1 MKTSSAE
8 YRVTRT
14 ELGRMAHPSAL
25 SWGEAIKCFICVIL
39 IIAFLGVVANAQAQ
53 QAGKVYRIGYL
64 APRSVSINFR
74 EGLRELGYIEGQNI
88 VIEGRFSKGK
98 RELYPEFAADLV
110 RLRVDLIL
118 AVGTGATRAA
128 KQATS
133 TIPIVM
139 GNSSTDPVRLGFV
152 ASLARP
158 GGNITGIID
167 IMSDLGGKRLELLKE
182 SFPKLSQVA
191 HLWARGAAS
200 GAAHLKGTEAAGRA
214 LGVRIQALEV
224 PGPDDLESAFRAAV
238 EGGADALIVVGT
250 SFFSPHLK
258 RTVNLEVKNRLPG
271 MHTHGR
277 WVPAGG
283 LMSYR
288 TDSRVRY
295 RRAAMYVDR
304 ILKGAK
310 PADLPVER
318 STKFVFEINLKT
330 AKQLG
335 LTIPPAILLQAT
347 EVIK

>member
-1 MKTSSAE
+1 M
-8 YRVTRT
+8 RQ
-14 ELGRMAHPSAL
+14 RMILDERMSKRIFGFALCVMLFAL
-25 SWGEAIKCFICVIL
+25 SVP
-39 IIAFLGVVANAQAQ
+39 VQAQ
-53 QAGKVYRIGYL
+53 QAKKVYRIGYL
-64 APRSVSINFR
+64 APRSVHKSFR
-74 EGLRELGYIEGQNI
+74 QRLRELGYIEGQNL
-88 VIEGRFSKGK
+88 VIEARLSKGK
-98 RELYPEFAADLV
+98 RDLYPKFAVELV
-110 RLRVDLIL
+110 NLNVDLIL
-118 AVGTGATRAA
+118 TVGTGAIRAA

-167 IMSDLGGKRLELLKE
+167 IMSDLAGKRLELLKE
-182 SFPKLSQVA
+182 SFPKLSRVA

-224 PGPDDLESAFRAAV
+224 PGPDDFENAFRAAV
-238 EGGADALIVVGT
+238 EGGANALIVVGT
-250 SFFSPHLK
+250 SFLIPHLK
-258 RTVNLEVKNRLPG
+258 RIVNLEIKNRLPA

-288 TDSRVRY
+288 TNNLERY
-295 RRAAMYVDR
+295 RSAATYVDR
-304 ILKGAK
+304 ILKGTK
-310 PADLPVER
+310 PADLPVVR
-318 STKFVFEINLKT
+318 MRKFVFEINLKT

-335 LTIPPAILLQAT
+335 VAIPPEVLLQAT
-347 EVIK
+347 RVIK

>member
-1 MKTSSAE
+1 MKGTGLLSPVMLFSIVGIKAMSK
-8 YRVTRT
+8 RIFCFA
-14 ELGRMAHPSAL
+14 LCAMLFAL
-25 SWGEAIKCFICVIL
+25 SLPAE
-39 IIAFLGVVANAQAQ
+39 AQ
-53 QAGKVYRIGYL
+53 QRNKVYRIGYL
-64 APRSVSINFR
+64 APRSVSKNFR
-74 EGLRELGYIEGQNI
+74 KGLRELGYIEGQNL

-98 RELYPEFAADLV
+98 IELYPELAAELV
-110 RLRVDLIL
+110 RLRVELIL

-139 GNSSTDPVRLGFV
+139 GNASADPVRLGLV

-158 GGNITGIID
+158 GGNIAGVID
-167 IMSDLGGKRLELLKE
+167 IMSDLAGKRLELLKE

-250 SFFSPHLK
+250 SFFSPHLQ
-258 RTVNLEVKNRLPG
+258 RIVNLEVKNRLPA
-271 MHTHGR
+271 MHTHAR

-283 LMSYR
+283 LMSHR
-288 TDSRVRY
+288 TNNLERY
-295 RRAAMYVDR
+295 RRAATYVDR
-304 ILKGAK
+304 ILKGTK
-310 PADLPVER
+310 PANLPVER
-318 STKFVFEINLKT
+318 MTKFVFEINLKT

-335 LTIPPAILLQAT
+335 ITIPPNVLYQAT